1 MKLPNLFFN
10 LHLALM
16 EIKQF
21 RRKSLMFLKTIRWIG
36 VIALLICLAGDI
48 ATAKIFDRIIA
59 YVNNEVITQ
68 WELENLVRQR
78 AVELQQEHRFSPR
91 EAMERATQE
100 REELLDR
107 LIRQL
112 LLVETALTLKIEV
125 TDEEI
130 AHYIETFK
138 QQAQIKT
145 DEEFIK
151 QLKREGLTL
160 ISFREQ
166 VQRNLMTE
174 KLVMGRIR
182 PKIQIRETDI
192 QKFFEENRS
201 QFSTKADEVQLRRIF
216 IAFKPSEAVRKAAL
230 QKANAILQEVKAGK
244 DFQILAQQHT
254 EDEEAKQEAGILIE
268 RSLEL
273 IKNSPNP
280 FRTVLSTLNASEISD
295 PVENI
300 DGIYLF
306 KVANKTD
313 KKIAFRF
320 FVIPFKPSEEA
331 ITKANERADAVSQK
345 LDQGEEFNLLAQQY
359 SDDSETRETGG
370 NLGIRSLNKLSR
382 EIRKIIEPLEAGQ
395 HTRPVKTLH
404 GLYIYK
410 IDSRAVPELNEIEKE
425 QIRIHLSQKQF
436 QEEWKAYTDLL
447 LENSYIKINPLD
459 EDKAEGK
466 EDGKVGN

>member
-1 MKLPNLFFN
+1 MFF
-10 LHLALM
+10 
-16 EIKQF
+16 
-21 RRKSLMFLKTIRWIG
+21 KTVRWIG
-36 VIALLICLAGDI
+36 VIALLICLAGGL
-48 ATAKIFDRIIA
+48 ATARIFDQIIA
-59 YVNNEVITQ
+59 HVNNEVITLR
-68 WELENLVRQR
+68 ELENLVKQR
-78 AVELQQEHRFSPR
+78 AAELQQTHRFSSR
-91 EAMERATQE
+91 EAMEKATQE

-107 LIRQL
+107 FIRQL
-112 LLVETALTLKIEV
+112 LLVETAMTLKIEV

-130 AHYIETFK
+130 EHYIETFK
-138 QQAQIKT
+138 QQAQVQE
-145 DEEFIK
+145 DAEFIK

-166 VQRNLMTE
+166 VQRNLMAE

-182 PKIQIRETDI
+182 PKIQVRETDI

-201 QFSTKADEVQLRRIF
+201 QFSTKTDEVHLRRIF
-216 IAFKPSEAVRKAAL
+216 IAFKPSEAIREAAL
-230 QKANAILQEVKAGK
+230 QKVNAMLQEVKAGK

-254 EDEEAKQEAGILIE
+254 EDEEAKSEAGILLE

-280 FRTVLSTLNASEISD
+280 FRTALTALNAGEISD

-306 KVANKTD
+306 KVVNKTD

-331 ITKANERADAVSQK
+331 ITKANELADVIVQK
-345 LDQGEEFNLLAQQY
+345 LDQAEDFNLLAQQH
-359 SDDSETRETGG
+359 SDDLETRETGG
-370 NLGIRSLNKLSR
+370 NLGIRSLNILSP
-382 EIRKIIEPLEAGQ
+382 EIRKIIEPLDAGQ
-395 HTRPVKTLH
+395 HTRPVKTSH

-410 IDSRAVPELNEIEKE
+410 IDSRTVPELNDIEKE

-436 QEEWKAYTDLL
+436 QEEWKTYTDLL
-447 LENSYIKINPLD
+447 LENAYIKINLPD
-459 EDKAEGK
+459 KDKAK
-466 EDGKVGN
+466 EENGEKAGN